1 MPPPANCPI
10 NIYKLMVQCW
20 HPAKDERPAFNKI
33 VSLLQNSTDI
43 LKRDAT
49 TGSADLKRKAF
60 KDLQEMYLKSDTVYF
75 DV

>member
-1 MPPPANCPI
+1 MNSPANCPI

-43 LKRDAT
+43 LKRDVI
-49 TGSADLKRKAF
+49 TGSTDRKKKAI
-60 KDLQEMYLKSDTVYF
+60 KDLQEIYLKSNIVYF
-75 DV
+75 DI